1 MFLRCKTRRKDGKI
15 HRSWS
20 LVESRRVRGGRVVQR
35 QVLYLGEINDSQ
47 QAAWRRTIE
56 VFADGQ
62 ASRSARP
69 RQMALFPA
77 GEAPAPP
84 GLSDGE
90 VVQVRLGDL
99 QLRRPRQWGGCWL
112 ACQLWDQLALDAFW
126 SERLPASRQGTRW
139 LNVLKTLVAYRLL
152 DPGSEWRLHRQWFD
166 ASAMGDLLG
175 EDLGLVQA
183 DKLYRCLDKLLVH
196 KADFFTA
203 LKARWQTL
211 FGIKFDVLLYDL
223 TSIYFESPPPAV
235 AADGQES
242 KRRFGYSRDK
252 RPDCVQVVIALIVTP
267 EGFPLAYEVM
277 PGNTADNTTLD
288 DFLARIETLYGKAE
302 RTWVMDRGIPTEATL
317 ARMRGAKSPIHY
329 LVGTPKGRLGRLEQA
344 FLGRSWEQVR
354 ESVQVKL
361 LEQDG
366 ELYILARS
374 AERVNKERAMR
385 RRRLKKLW
393 RRLGALRQQKLSRDQ
408 LLIKLG
414 AAKKEAGR
422 AYGLV
427 EIRLPKADQTPSP
440 ETFTYC
446 LRKDRLRQTR
456 RREGRYLLRTNL
468 PHDDPARL
476 WRLYIQLTEV
486 EQAFKELK
494 GDLAIRPIHHQRDHR
509 IEAHIFVAF
518 IAYCLQVTLKQR
530 LRALAP
536 GLTPRA
542 VLEKLKAMQMIDVH
556 LPTTDGRRIVLPRY
570 TQPNKDQQI
579 LLQQLKLTL
588 PPQPPPRITADD
600 AKSQPSRPLVV
611 PTFEG

>member
-1 MFLRCKTRRKDGKI
+1 MGMFLRCKTRRKDGKI

-20 LVESRRVRGGRVVQR
+20 LVENRRVRGGRVVQR

-56 VFADGQ
+56 VFAEGQ
-62 ASRSARP
+62 ASRSAR
-69 RQMALFPA
+69 RQQMALFPE
-77 GEAPAPP
+77 GEVPAP
-84 GLSDGE
+84 LDDA

-99 QLRRPRQWGGCWL
+99 CLQRPRQWGGCWL
-112 ACQLWDQLALDAFW
+112 ACQLWDQLELDSFW
-126 SERLPASRQGTRW
+126 SERLAVSRQGTRW
-139 LNVLKTLVAYRLL
+139 LNVLKTLVVYRLL
-152 DPGSEWRLHRQWFD
+152 DPGSEWRLHRQWFEE
-166 ASAMGDLLG
+166 SAMADLLG
-175 EDLGLVQA
+175 EDLALVQA
-183 DKLYRCLDKLLVH
+183 DKLYRCLDKLLAH
-196 KADFFTA
+196 KTDFFKT

-211 FGIKFDVLLYDL
+211 FGIKFEVLLYDL
-223 TSIYFESPPPAV
+223 TSTYFESPPPAAG
-235 AADGQES
+235 AAPDGQES

-277 PGNTADNTTLD
+277 PGNTADNTTLE
-288 DFLARIETLYGKAE
+288 DFLARIEALYGKAK
-302 RTWVMDRGIPTEATL
+302 RTWVMDRGIPSEASL
-317 ARMRGAKSPIHY
+317 ARMRRCQPAIHY
-329 LVGTPKGRLGRLEQA
+329 LVGTPKGRLSQLEKA
-344 FLGRSWEQVR
+344 FLDRPWEAVR
-354 ESVQVKL
+354 QSVQVKL
-361 LEQDG
+361 LEQEG
-366 ELYILARS
+366 ELYILAQS
-374 AERVNKERAMR
+374 ADRVSKERAMR
-385 RRRLKKLW
+385 RRRLSKLW
-393 RRLGALRQQKLSRDQ
+393 RRLGDLRRQDLSRDQ

-427 EIRLPKADQTPSP
+427 EIRLPKAEQTPSP
-440 ETFTYC
+440 ETFTYS
-446 LRKDRLRQTR
+446 LRKDKLRQTR

-468 PHDDPARL
+468 PRDDPAQL
-476 WRLYIQLTEV
+476 WRLYVQLTEI

-494 GDLAIRPIHHQRDHR
+494 GDLAIRPIYHQLDHR

-542 VLEKLKAMQMIDVH
+542 VLEKLKAMQMIDVQM
-556 LPTTDGRRIVLPRY
+556 PTTDGRQIVLPRY

-588 PPQPPPRITADD
+588 PPQPPPRITADA
-600 AKSQPSRPLVV
+600 AKS
-611 PTFEG
+611 T